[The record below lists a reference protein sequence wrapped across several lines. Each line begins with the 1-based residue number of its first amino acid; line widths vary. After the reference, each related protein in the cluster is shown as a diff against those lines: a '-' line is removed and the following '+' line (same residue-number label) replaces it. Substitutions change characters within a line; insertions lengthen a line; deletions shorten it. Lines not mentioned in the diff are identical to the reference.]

1 VRHSLNQRHHY
12 IWIPVLA
19 LLTCG
24 SGCRVGIFDNESSYW
39 RPTPSRV
46 DQIDAVDLADQSLVK
61 PTSLDVEAEELLA
74 EKLPLPEYA
83 STTPLTLSEVRR
95 SVLEHNLDLQVEV
108 ISPEIARAELGAE
121 EAKFEATI
129 FAGYTRDSNSL
140 LTNLEQ
146 GNPTSQDAFSTGVRF
161 PIATGGT
168 ITVDTLATKADAGVP
183 GTQSDPWQSNLNFSI
198 SQPLLRNAGVNSNT
212 ASIRIAKWNRD
223 IADARLKLS
232 ATRVLA
238 DADKA
243 YWNLYATWREL
254 EVRKQNYELAVA
266 QYERAQRRLDAGDAP
281 EIDVV
286 RAQSGIGRTLET
298 IITADAALRRAQRK
312 IKRIMNQPGFPVSSS
327 AMFLP
332 ATDPNPLKLELD
344 GKDLANQAVENRM
357 EMLELELQLAVD
369 SADIDLKRNLTL
381 PAFAVDY
388 TYTIKGSSG
397 SFGGAYG
404 NLGDNDSYRVG
415 LNGEIPIGNK
425 VAKNTLETAILR
437 RVQRLATRSART
449 QAIETEVYD
458 ALDALRS
465 SWQSILAARLETV
478 FATRTYE
485 GEQRQFNVGMRT
497 STDVLD
503 AASRLADAQSREVRS
518 LAEYQV
524 ALIDIAFATGTLLGH
539 SRIRF
544 DTESELF
551 IEEPTQP
558 SDVVEPAEDIS
569 EKST

>member
-1 VRHSLNQRHHY
+1 MNQRHHY

-19 LLTCG
+19 LLICG

-46 DQIDAVDLADQSLVK
+46 DQINAVDLADQSLVK
-61 PTSLDVEAEELLA
+61 PTSLDAEAKELLT
-74 EKLPLPEYA
+74 ERLPLPEYA
-83 STTPLTLSEVRR
+83 STTPLTLAEVRR

-146 GNPTSQDAFSTGVRF
+146 GNPTSQDAFSTGVRL

-168 ITVDTLATKADAGVP
+168 ITVDTIATKADTGVP
-183 GTQSDPWQSNLNFSI
+183 GTQNDPWQSNLNFSI

-298 IITADAALRRAQRK
+298 IITADAALRRAQRQ
-312 IKRIMNQPGFPVSSS
+312 IKRIMNQPEFPVSSS
-327 AMFLP
+327 TAFLSRDRSKSIE
-332 ATDPNPLKLELD
+332 AR
-344 GKDLANQAVENRM
+344 ARW
-357 EMLELELQLAVD
+357 
-369 SADIDLKRNLTL
+369 
-381 PAFAVDY
+381 
-388 TYTIKGSSG
+388 KGT
-397 SFGGAYG
+397 
-404 NLGDNDSYRVG
+404 
-415 LNGEIPIGNK
+415 GE
-425 VAKNTLETAILR
+425 
-437 RVQRLATRSART
+437 
-449 QAIETEVYD
+449 
-458 ALDALRS
+458 
-465 SWQSILAARLETV
+465 
-478 FATRTYE
+478 
-485 GEQRQFNVGMRT
+485 
-497 STDVLD
+497 
-503 AASRLADAQSREVRS
+503 
-518 LAEYQV
+518 
-524 ALIDIAFATGTLLGH
+524 
-539 SRIRF
+539 
-544 DTESELF
+544 
-551 IEEPTQP
+551 
-558 SDVVEPAEDIS
+558 
-569 EKST
+569 

>member
-1 VRHSLNQRHHY
+1 MNQRHHY

-83 STTPLTLSEVRR
+83 STTPLTLAEVRR

-212 ASIRIAKWNRD
+212 ASIRISKWNRD

-425 VAKNTLETAILR
+425 VAKNTLEAAILR